1 MHAQV
6 SGNTLKD
13 PNFVSIIFHL
23 LARHPREIL
32 KHFPPLSSVYCFQ
45 IILNLVACGWLL
57 VCGNQRTHCAPPGIK
72 CIMWQ
77 AKPATMSL
85 SPPGTKG
92 YGNGGLRLSCTLC
105 GCRTLNEG

>member
-45 IILNLVACGWLL
+45 IILNLVACGCL
-57 VCGNQRTHCAPPGIK
+57 
-72 CIMWQ
+72 
-77 AKPATMSL
+77 
-85 SPPGTKG
+85 
-92 YGNGGLRLSCTLC
+92 
-105 GCRTLNEG
+105 